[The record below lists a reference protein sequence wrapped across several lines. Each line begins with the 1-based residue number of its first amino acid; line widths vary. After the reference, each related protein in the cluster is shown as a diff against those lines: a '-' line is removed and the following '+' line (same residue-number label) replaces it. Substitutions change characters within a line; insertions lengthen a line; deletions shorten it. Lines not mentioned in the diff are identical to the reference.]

1 MRIMR
6 IMRTMVG
13 VGLVLMRTMVVSAGP
28 AGPRASTSPY
38 SCPGLLSTTGS
49 SEAAVGLANYC

>member
-1 MRIMR
+1 MR
-6 IMRTMVG
+6 IMRTIVG

-28 AGPRASTSPY
+28 AGPQASTSPY

-49 SEAAVGLANYC
+49 SEAAEGLANYC